1 MATRLKKLRINRID
15 LVDKGA
21 APAAMIALYKRHEPV
36 TKNDDA
42 YDHGDDTPQTVEQ
55 ILNQRDAKE
64 AWWELTGALEMS
76 VRSIMACAEPDEAA
90 DMLTQTVNEFSTRA
104 RKLLP
109 GMAVSKAWLEAVD
122 EVEKAGRVIAGQR
135 LTRIKDAIAVL
146 QQIVREAEPGEK
158 EEKMADADVAKRAEA
173 AEAEATALKKQLAEV
188 EAKLAKGDP
197 EVLAKQLADMK
208 KDAEE
213 ALAVA
218 KRAQDRLEEREYI
231 EKAQQYTALP
241 IKAEEDWKVLKAI
254 DAMEPSV
261 RDRALELLAAAEGQ
275 LALAG
280 ALTTVG
286 TGGERRGGGS
296 AYADAVLLAQG
307 LVQKGLHTSET
318 EALTQVWRE
327 HPALYD
333 RYRKESYSR

>member
-1 MATRLKKLRINRID
+1 VAKLLKVSRID
-15 LVDKGA
+15 EVSLVDS
-21 APAAMIALYKRHEPV
+21 PANQLARVLLFKRHEPV
-36 TKNDDA
+36 SKNDDE
-42 YDHGDDTPQTVEQ
+42 YDHGDYTPQTVEE
-55 ILNQRDAKE
+55 ILAQRDAKE

-146 QQIVREAEPGEK
+146 QQIVREAEPAK
-158 EEKMADADVAKRAEA
+158 EGDMADADVAKRAEQAEARIKELEAQIAKADDVTKRLEA
-173 AEAEATALKKQLAEV
+173 AEARAQEAE
-188 EAKLAKGDP
+188 
-197 EVLAKQLADMK
+197 
-208 KDAEE
+208 
-213 ALAVA
+213 AVA
-218 KRAQDRLEEREYI
+218 KRNQDRLEEREYI
-231 EKAQQYTALP
+231 EKAQQYRALP
-241 IKAEEDWKVLKAI
+241 VKPEEDWRVLKGL
-254 DAMEPSV
+254 DSLEPSV

-286 TGGERRGGGS
+286 KGGERRGGGS
-296 AYADAVLLAQG
+296 AWEDAQSLAKA
-307 LVQKGLHTSET
+307 LVQKGAYTSEMD
-318 EALTQVWRE
+318 AITQVWRE
-327 HPALYD
+327 NPALYE
-333 RYRKESYSR
+333 RYRQESMRR

>member
-1 MATRLKKLRINRID
+1 MATRLRKLRINRID
-15 LVDKGA
+15 VVDKSA
-21 APAAMIALYKRHEPV
+21 NQHAHIALYKRHDV
-36 TKNDDA
+36 TKNDDE
-42 YDHGDDTPQTVEQ
+42 YDHGDYIPQTVEQ
-55 ILNQRDAKE
+55 ILSQRDAKE

-90 DMLTQTVNEFSTRA
+90 AMLTQTVNEFSTRA
-104 RKLLP
+104 RALLP
-109 GMAVSKAWLEAVD
+109 QMAVSKAWLEAVD

-146 QQIVREAEPGEK
+146 QQIVREAEPGDK
-158 EEKMADADVAKRAEA
+158 EEKMADADVAKRAADAEAKVAELEAKIAKADDVTKRLEA
-173 AEAEATALKKQLAEV
+173 AEQRAQV
-188 EAKLAKGDP
+188 
-197 EVLAKQLADMK
+197 
-208 KDAEE
+208 AEE
-213 ALAVA
+213 VA
-218 KRAQDRLEEREYI
+218 KRNQERLEEHEYI

-261 RDRALELLAAAEGQ
+261 RDRALELLSAAEGQ

-280 ALTTVG
+280 ALTKVG

-296 AYADAVLLAQG
+296 AYEDAVLLANG
-307 LVQKGLHTSET
+307 LVQKGTHTT
-318 EALTQVWRE
+318 QDDALRQVFRE
-327 HPALYD
+327 NPALYE

>member
-1 MATRLKKLRINRID
+1 MATKLRKLRINR
-15 LVDKGA
+15 VDVCDRGA
-21 APAAMIALYKRHEPV
+21 NQHAHILLYKRQEPV
-36 TKNDDA
+36 TKDDDG

-55 ILNQRDAKE
+55 ILSQRDAKE

-90 DMLTQTVNEFSTRA
+90 DMLTRTVNEFSTRA
-104 RKLLP
+104 RALLP
-109 GMAVSKAWLEAVD
+109 QMAVSKAWLEAVD

-158 EEKMADADVAKRAEA
+158 EEKMADADVAKRAADAEAKVAELEAQIAKAQDVTKRLEA
-173 AEAEATALKKQLAEV
+173 AEARAQLAE
-188 EAKLAKGDP
+188 E
-197 EVLAKQLADMK
+197 
-208 KDAEE
+208 
-213 ALAVA
+213 VA
-218 KRAQDRLEEREYI
+218 KRNQDRLEEREYI
-231 EKAQQYTALP
+231 EKAQQYSALP

-286 TGGERRGGGS
+286 KGGERRGGGS
-296 AYADAVLLAQG
+296 ALADAQLLAQG

-318 EALTQVWRE
+318 EAMQQVWRE

-333 RYRKESYSR
+333 RYRKESYTR